1 MADPAE
7 PRAAARGPRDPL
19 LENATWKPP
28 HWELADVTAVR
39 AVAEGRATPEQQKRA
54 MAYVVNALCGINDWP
69 YRPGANDR
77 DTNIGLGRQFVGH
90 MISKMCRLDLSKVR
104 RSDK

>member
-1 MADPAE
+1 MADE
-7 PRAAARGPRDPL
+7 PKGEARRARDPA

-28 HWELADVTAVR
+28 HWEPADVTAVR
-39 AVAEGRATPEQQKRA
+39 ACAEGRASPEQQKRA
-54 MAYVVNALCGINDWP
+54 MTYIVNTICGLQDWP

-90 MISKMCRLDLSKVR
+90 MIAKMCRIDLAKVR
-104 RSDK
+104 RNA